1 MGLMEKKTE
10 KQNQTEASASIRLE
24 GGAIS
29 GNAIP
34 ATVLAQ
40 TITGLQQLVFLMGAD
55 SEEIDINERLK
66 FSNQHRDEF
75 TLMCEPP
82 SAGSFVQ
89 NLRLKN
95 EKVQSVFKDVIGL
108 MAATAADNH
117 EDAKKLIKNPI
128 IRRRAFQQMATVMP
142 KEDDGV
148 SVAFFHA
155 GRSAAIS
162 GKDQKTLTK
171 WIQAASTESAA
182 TTMTVKGVL
191 VAADFENRRVKIK
204 YRPTNKEISC
214 KYLPEIED
222 RLLDARKVSSGLIEV
237 TGEFTLDNK
246 GFPLKLTNVFRIEP
260 VSLGSI
266 KLPELRWK
274 NRTFKFNQPME
285 FTPSL
290 DAETQQLY
298 VIEDASLGVN
308 VFSETREGLL
318 QELSEQIAMLWD
330 EYADEKDENLAE
342 DALAVAKKL
351 RHAIKVSG
359 NA

>member
-1 MGLMEKKTE
+1 MEKKTE
-10 KQNQTEASASIRLE
+10 SQKQLGSSASIRLD
-24 GGAIS
+24 GGMVS
-29 GNAIP
+29 GNAVP
-34 ATVLAQ
+34 AVVLAQ

-55 SEEIDINERLK
+55 SEEIDVNERLK

-89 NLRLKN
+89 NLHLKN
-95 EKVQSVFKDVIGL
+95 EKVQGVFNGVMGL
-108 MAATAADNH
+108 MTATTTD
-117 EDAKKLIKNPI
+117 DQDSAKALIKNPI
-128 IRRRAFQQMATVMP
+128 IRRRAFQAMAAVMP

-148 SVAFFHA
+148 TLEFVHA
-155 GRSAAIS
+155 GRSISVS
-162 GKDQKTLTK
+162 GKEQKTLTK

-191 VAADFENRRVKIK
+191 VAANFQEQRVVIK
-204 YRPTNKEISC
+204 YRPNNREIKC

-237 TGEFTLDNK
+237 TGEFTLDEK
-246 GFPLKLTNVFRIEP
+246 GFPQKLNNVFRIEP
-260 VSLGSI
+260 VNLSPI
-266 KLPELRWK
+266 RLPQLKWK
-274 NRTFKFNQPME
+274 NRVFEFAQPME

-298 VIEDASLGVN
+298 VIEDASLGLN
-308 VFSETREGLL
+308 VFSETREGLV
-318 QELSEQIAMLWD
+318 QELSEQVAMLWD
-330 EYADEKDENLAE
+330 EYADEEDENLAD

-351 RHAIKVSG
+351 RQAIKRAG

>member
-1 MGLMEKKTE
+1 MMKGTSSMPLKK
-10 KQNQTEASASIRLE
+10 
-24 GGAIS
+24 
-29 GNAIP
+29 
-34 ATVLAQ
+34 
-40 TITGLQQLVFLMGAD
+40 
-55 SEEIDINERLK
+55 
-66 FSNQHRDEF
+66 
-75 TLMCEPP
+75 
-82 SAGSFVQ
+82 
-89 NLRLKN
+89 
-95 EKVQSVFKDVIGL
+95 
-108 MAATAADNH
+108 
-117 EDAKKLIKNPI
+117 
-128 IRRRAFQQMATVMP
+128 
-142 KEDDGV
+142 
-148 SVAFFHA
+148 
-155 GRSAAIS
+155 
-162 GKDQKTLTK
+162 GKSQKT
-171 WIQAASTESAA
+171 
-182 TTMTVKGVL
+182 
-191 VAADFENRRVKIK
+191 
-204 YRPTNKEISC
+204 
-214 KYLPEIED
+214 
-222 RLLDARKVSSGLIEV
+222 IEV

-290 DAETQQLY
+290 DSDTQQLY

-359 NA
+359 NACRDQHRNPHGRGIQPSPSHSNRSQSSRAIKQKSKKKKK